1 MKVKRGLFTSKKE
14 KAPVMDTPKSI
25 KTKENPKMKKI
36 EERKMGVFSLIAKT
50 LVFIINEK

>member
-36 EERKMGVFSLIAKT
+36 EERKMGGFSLIAKT

>member
-1 MKVKRGLFTSKKE
+1 
-14 KAPVMDTPKSI
+14 MDTPKSI